1 MSNIKEIISNDNYLQ
16 LKKEISKGI
25 DLNQIV
31 ENEDNENEEC
41 LIFYALRKRC
51 SFDTLKLMVE
61 NGVDV
66 NYTDK
71 QGVGLLDE
79 AIVSGNM
86 EFIKYLLIDKNVDAS
101 QTKRKSGLTPIIQ
114 ATCYG
119 NIELVKLLIKYG
131 GDLSVRDSMNL
142 SAADY
147 ARKLQR
153 KKMLQ
158 FLKGISNN

>member
-1 MSNIKEIISNDNYLQ
+1 MSNIKEIISNNNYLQ
-16 LKKEISKGI
+16 LKKEIDNGVN
-25 DLNQIV
+25 LNQII
-31 ENEDNENEEC
+31 ENEDNENDEC
-41 LIFYALRKRC
+41 LMFYAIHKKC
-51 SFDTLKLMVE
+51 SFETLKLMVE
-61 NGVDV
+61 GGVDIQ
-66 NYTDK
+66 YTDR

-86 EFIKYLLIDKNVDAS
+86 EFIKYLLIDKKLDAN

-119 NIELVKLLIKYG
+119 NIELVKLLIEHG
-131 GDLSVRDSMNL
+131 GDLSSKDKMNL
-142 SAADY
+142 TAADY

-158 FLKGISNN
+158 FIDQNS